1 MLDAL
6 HAVLA
11 RAGEISRMDDAT
23 FSEFCRAWQDLNAAV
38 KDAVYAGPAGGVP
51 WMSRRDFE
59 NLWGAQSVI
68 FMSDILPHLHAKLV
82 AHYRRPQVL
91 KVLDVGAASGFGS
104 RFLASLHRDH
114 SIYSQLEV
122 EAIDISPGR
131 KRWVQATAPEVNFFV
146 GDIFQQPSQAWD
158 LVVCSHVVE
167 HLDEPR
173 PFIEKLCDVCRG
185 FAFVY
190 TPYAEEPRIQ
200 AHASSISEAD
210 YEGLPCEL
218 HRIKSMGWHPNRPD
232 DYCLLAVIDC
242 RQPTATA
249 G

>member
-1 MLDAL
+1 MRDAL
-6 HAVLA
+6 RAVIDQAGMLA
-11 RAGEISRMDDAT
+11 TMDDAE
-23 FSEFCRAWQDLNAAV
+23 FAEFCRLWHCASDAI
-38 KDAVYAGPAGGVP
+38 KDVVYRGPDGGHG
-51 WMSRRDFE
+51 RFTRLEFE
-59 NLWGAQSVI
+59 NLWGSQSVV
-68 FMSDILPHLHAKLV
+68 FMADMLPYIHAKMV

-122 EAIDISPGR
+122 EALDISPER
-131 KRWVQATAPEVNFFV
+131 KRWVAATAPEIRFTV
-146 GDIFQQPSQAWD
+146 GDLFDLPSRAYD
-158 LVVCSHVVE
+158 LVICSHVVE
-167 HLDEPR
+167 HVEEPR
-173 PFIEKLCDVCRG
+173 PFIAKLRDICRG

-190 TPYAEEPRIQ
+190 TPHAEDPRIPG
-200 AHASSISEAD
+200 HESTITEAD
-210 YEGLPCEL
+210 YAGLPCEL

-242 RQPTATA
+242 RA